1 MQPWGYIVLL
11 GFVAIAFGLT
21 LPARAKTKPADSD
34 RQALKEVEAALELY
48 MADIERENGELV
60 NLLGTIKAQSQSG
73 QAALQEQVA
82 ELKGQLEELRRTSA
96 QVEARV
102 AANENGLLQV
112 ALSGAAGSVRQEQ
125 TISEDKIG
133 ADRIQEEN
141 TRTASTIK
149 PRYPQLFELHEQG
162 KSIDYIAKKTGM
174 QKGEVQLILQ
184 LAKQEEESV

>member
-1 MQPWGYIVLL
+1 MLL

-112 ALSGAAGSVRQEQ
+112 ALSGAASVRQEQ
-125 TISEDKIG
+125 TISEGKIG
-133 ADRIQEEN
+133 ADRVEEEN

-149 PRYPQLFELHEQG
+149 PRYPRLFELHEQG